1 MKVSIVHPFLVER
14 TLMKHKITTRPN
26 QPLLFFFFVETG
38 SRRSSE
44 RSEAHHSN
52 QPPSAAIQNE
62 ERTPNKR
69 LQEILG
75 SSPSAVG
82 TIELEQPLASSCP
95 VAADRRTSNTEVP
108 ESKPNKDKDKD
119 RRTKTT
125 TDNGQRW
132 TPVQGEL
139 PDPTPAPE
147 HRSEERRVGK
157 EC

>member
-1 MKVSIVHPFLVER
+1 
-14 TLMKHKITTRPN
+14 MKHKITTRPN

-82 TIELEQPLASSCP
+82 TTELEQPLASSHP
-95 VAADRRTSNTEVP
+95 DTADRRTSNTEEP
-108 ESKPNKDKDKD
+108 ESKPNKDKE

-125 TDNGQRW
+125 TDNGQR
-132 TPVQGEL
+132 
-139 PDPTPAPE
+139 
-147 HRSEERRVGK
+147 
-157 EC
+157 

>member
-26 QPLLFFFFVETG
+26 QPLLVFFFVGTG

-69 LQEILG
+69 LQDILD
-75 SSPSAVG
+75 S
-82 TIELEQPLASSCP
+82 
-95 VAADRRTSNTEVP
+95 
-108 ESKPNKDKDKD
+108 
-119 RRTKTT
+119 
-125 TDNGQRW
+125 
-132 TPVQGEL
+132 QG
-139 PDPTPAPE
+139 
-147 HRSEERRVGK
+147 RS
-157 EC
+157 

>member
-14 TLMKHKITTRPN
+14 ILMKHKITTRPN
-26 QPLLFFFFVETG
+26 QPLLVFFFVGTG

-75 SSPSAVG
+75 ISPSAVG

-108 ESKPNKDKDKD
+108 ESKPNKDKD

-125 TDNGQRW
+125 TDNGQR
-132 TPVQGEL
+132 
-139 PDPTPAPE
+139 
-147 HRSEERRVGK
+147 
-157 EC
+157 